1 MVEGMEFKL
10 TVDTSD
16 IDTEFLYRRLYV
28 VRTLIPGGYEP
39 YFRERA
45 RYLSTLASAKVEGNP
60 LGYEE
65 ARVVFSGEA
74 EPARHEEREL
84 TNLQDAYGLME
95 QLAADATV
103 RIDQGL
109 LRAMNSLILKDLPEE
124 MSRRR
129 GQYRTGPSLIVDPES
144 REIRYRP
151 PPPTW
156 IPDLMDRLVAH
167 IQRWTAE
174 GCYPPPIIA
183 ALAHAGLVS
192 IHPFEDGNG
201 RTARLVAD
209 MILHQAGW
217 SAEGMVSLNVVL
229 WRNRDGYYQALRDTH
244 GLDFQT
250 AVDVTPFAAFH
261 TDALNTAATMLEE
274 FAVVLKGRQDAWRD
288 TFGTD
293 LTERQTLGLTYIIDT
308 GSVSSSMYARLIG
321 ASASTAYADLTHL
334 VSCGAAVRSG
344 KGRNTRYAVHPD
356 LMAQLLAAAERSGWA
371 EAQRS
376 KRRRRDSGGSDGSGR

>member
-1 MVEGMEFKL
+1 MEFTL
-10 TVDTSD
+10 TTDAGEFDTDSL
-16 IDTEFLYRRLYV
+16 FRRLYE

-65 ARVVFSGEA
+65 ARIVFSGEA

-84 TNLQDAYGLME
+84 TNLLGAYELME
-95 QLAADATV
+95 QLAADPTAG
-103 RIDQGL
+103 IDQGL
-109 LRAMNSLILKDLPEE
+109 LRAMNSLILEGLPEA

-129 GQYRTGPSLIVDPES
+129 GQYRTGPSLIMDEES

-156 IPDLMDRLVAH
+156 VPDLMDRLVAH
-167 IQRWTAE
+167 MQQWTAE
-174 GCYPPPIIA
+174 GRYPAPIIA
-183 ALAHAGLVS
+183 ALAHAGLVAV
-192 IHPFEDGNG
+192 HPFEEGNG
-201 RTARLVAD
+201 RTARLLAE

-217 SAEGMVSLNVVL
+217 SAEGMLALNVVL

-244 GLDFQT
+244 GLDFQA
-250 AVDVTPFAAFH
+250 AVDGTPFAGFH
-261 TDALNTAATMLEE
+261 TDALSTAATMLEH
-274 FAVVLKGRQDAWRD
+274 FVVAFKGRQDAWRD
-288 TFGTD
+288 EFGAR
-293 LTERQTLGLTYIIDT
+293 LNERKTLGLTYIIDT

-321 ASASTAYADLTHL
+321 ASASTAYADLTHM

-356 LMAQLLAAAERSGWA
+356 LLAQLRAAVERSGWA

-376 KRRRRDSGGSDGSGR
+376 KRRRRDSGGGDDSGR